1 MKYLP
6 LSFTFLFPFQ
16 NFVNDPPSDN
26 FFLFFLSML
35 SVALPLLSGGGDP
48 GSCDEDDD
56 IVKPLCSAGLWSD
69 CVLTEGAA
77 LSAFDNV
84 LLGTKKKNTCI
95 TAYGKF
101 LEGSNIGKWAN
112 RNQLKGKIL

>member
-35 SVALPLLSGGGDP
+35 NVALPLLSGGGDP

-84 LLGTKKKNTCI
+84 LLGTKRKTHVLLHMGNSWRGHI
-95 TAYGKF
+95 
-101 LEGSNIGKWAN
+101 LAN
-112 RNQLKGKIL
+112 GLS